1 MKAMQIRIRKYA
13 SLVGFVVAILISGVA
28 MADESCEGAVSDWQ
42 SRDVLR
48 QQVEQHGWTIKR
60 IKIDDGCYEVRG
72 FDGKGNRFKAIYA
85 PVTLKIQ
92 AFEIRFGKNGESTGY
107 FLPGQQAK

>member
-1 MKAMQIRIRKYA
+1 MQKRMQQYA
-13 SLVGFVVAILISGVA
+13 SMVGLVITILISSVA
-28 MADESCEGAVSDWQ
+28 MADENCDGAVSDWQ

-48 QQVEQHGWTIKR
+48 QQVEQNGWTIKR

-72 FDGKGNRFKAIYA
+72 LDSKGNRFKAIYA

-92 AFEIRFGKNGESTGY
+92 AFEIRFGKSGESAGY
-107 FLPGQQAK
+107 LLPGQQAR